1 MKRREEEEPQERGEG
16 GQQGG
21 RELDR
26 WNNSDNYAVFGLASV
41 VTLLL
46 MALSSTPL
54 HASDTHVR
62 NWLSI
67 FVAFD
72 ESVIVRCGR
81 PSERKG
87 GSGAYYAVRDVE
99 AGEELPTASSR
110 VPISRPGSMLKTTT
124 TRMTKRI

>member
-1 MKRREEEEPQERGEG
+1 MKRRGRQREEEEPQERGDG

-21 RELDR
+21 HELDR
-26 WNNSDNYAVFGLASV
+26 WNISDNYAVFGLASV

-87 GSGAYYAVRDVE
+87 GSGARAGTTIMRCGTSRRGRSYLRQVRGYRL
-99 AGEELPTASSR
+99 AGLVR
-110 VPISRPGSMLKTTT
+110 C
-124 TRMTKRI
+124 